1 MAVNT
6 RKLVTLGKRIRNLRK
21 EKKLTQEQLATEIRV
36 TSAYVGFIEQGKR
49 NPSLNTLDMI
59 ARALGVKMSDLLK

>member
-1 MAVNT
+1 MAINT
-6 RKLVTLGKRIRNLRK
+6 RKLVTLGKRIRDLRK
-21 EKKLTQEQLATEIRV
+21 EQKLTQEQLATEIRV

-49 NPSLNTLDMI
+49 NPSLNTLDTI